1 MAPQVGLEPT
11 TLRLTAGCSAIEL
24 LRSVVPADRRF
35 WLATFASYHSLPA
48 AENMSRPL
56 FFRPAD
62 PRLLNTRLL
71 NLDSSDFGSTPYETT
86 VLRRHDS
93 SFIPSHANLDLLHD
107 PSSVALKLRRHLIA
121 PAPTPAQ
128 NPRSHRVLSPNL

>member
-48 AENMSRPL
+48 AENMSRPP

-71 NLDSSDFGSTPYETT
+71 NLDSSDFRSTLYEQSYANMT
-86 VLRRHDS
+86 HP
-93 SFIPSHANLDLLHD
+93 SFL
-107 PSSVALKLRRHLIA
+107 
-121 PAPTPAQ
+121 PTP
-128 NPRSHRVLSPNL
+128 